1 MASSIQ
7 NNIIPGDPEL
17 FKALD
22 LMSELFTVEYLETIC
37 DHISFFVDKQKKS
50 NKPIVFETNEERIFM
65 MIEAITAIIG
75 RPDPLRIAIE
85 QIEKMDI
92 GMLVILATNAMLKE
106 GNTPML
112 EGSLY
117 KDLAESEN
125 YLAQFLAAFTNSEE
139 EKEAAIEL
147 LKDNKV

>member
-1 MASSIQ
+1 MASSIY

-75 RPDPLRIAIE
+75 RPDPLRIAI
-85 QIEKMDI
+85 IW
-92 GMLVILATNAMLKE
+92 
-106 GNTPML
+106 
-112 EGSLY
+112 SLLPG
-117 KDLAESEN
+117 KS
-125 YLAQFLAAFTNSEE
+125 
-139 EKEAAIEL
+139 
-147 LKDNKV
+147 